1 MANSKR
7 IAGLLGPVLVVLSV
21 SEALNLRL
29 MMAELGPTAV
39 HVIYLN
45 GTLLFV
51 AGLSIVRVHNYWV
64 AGWPVLVTLM
74 GWFTMVSGLIRMFAP
89 IAGAQL
95 GLDVQR
101 PEQSIIVIY
110 AMLVVLLAMGVVLT
124 FKAFV
129 REGGTHDI
137 HGSS

>member
-1 MANSKR
+1 MTNSKK
-7 IAGLLGPVLVVLSV
+7 IAGMLGPVLVVLSI

-29 MMAELGPTAV
+29 MMAEIGPTAV

-51 AGLSIVRVHNYWV
+51 AGLSIVRIHNYWV

-74 GWFTMVSGLIRMFAP
+74 GWFMILSGLIRMFAP
-89 IAGAQL
+89 IGGAEL
-95 GLDVQR
+95 GLDSQR

-110 AMLVVLLAMGVVLT
+110 AVLVVLLAIGVVLT
-124 FKAFV
+124 FKAFT
-129 REGGTHDI
+129 REGALTTNV
-137 HGSS
+137 S